1 MAKLMKKVLCNL
13 LIVSLLVGIAYVPKQ
28 AQAAAPSN
36 ETMAG
41 ATPIEPGVNAS
52 CTFNEKDN
60 EAHYFKYTVPQNI
73 GNQWITFTVTNY
85 ADEAIDVDLLDSQ
98 GKTLI
103 NKTYIH
109 TQETGTL
116 ETRTDGADTWLSEKS
131 ILFPGKTYYIK
142 AYGSWWEPK
151 GNISVTV
158 ETGKDDNWG
167 TYDKAPS
174 VAVGKWTSGKL
185 ERLDDID
192 CFAVKLPNNN
202 RKYTFNIA
210 SDNGIKA
217 SFVNGN
223 RVLLSEVTVDA
234 NKTNNSYVTTGRGQT
249 IYIRIQRANDKVT
262 RANYSLKVSIQ
273 KKTISKLSLR
283 KYKRKTKKIIGT
295 TIGNATVKVKVSKRT
310 YTVKSGKTGKFTVK
324 LKKKLKSKDKIKISV
339 SKAEYKTRTK
349 TYVVK

>member
-13 LIVSLLVGIAYVPKQ
+13 LIVSLLLGIAYVPKQ

-52 CTFNEKDN
+52 CTFNEKGN

-73 GNQWITFTVTNY
+73 GNQWITFTATNY
-85 ADEAIDVDLLDSQ
+85 TNGDLYAELLDSQ

-103 NKTYIH
+103 ESDCIDINRTC
-109 TQETGTL
+109 TL

-131 ILFPGKTYYIK
+131 ILFPGKTYYLK
-142 AYGSWWEPK
+142 VYRRWGRK

-234 NKTNNSYVTTGRGQT
+234 NKTNNSYVTTGKGQT